1 MPFLPHRFFI
11 KTFHW
16 LTFCAIRVIKHPK
29 EKRRKKRTDFL
40 PFNWP
45 HLQQVKVFC
54 NSMKTAKKSQKTNT
68 VKWKKA
74 VLVVENRVSAE
85 ETLTFS
91 SCQLF

>member
-1 MPFLPHRFFI
+1 
-11 KTFHW
+11 
-16 LTFCAIRVIKHPK
+16 
-29 EKRRKKRTDFL
+29 
-40 PFNWP
+40 
-45 HLQQVKVFC
+45 
-54 NSMKTAKKSQKTNT
+54 MKTAKKSQKTNT